1 MKGKIVV
8 LLVGMALLVGM
19 LSGCTEQPT
28 VEANTAPVAN
38 FEWTPEMPVA
48 GETVQFTDTSTD
60 ENADDTLIYTWD
72 FGDESAASSEKDPA
86 HIYAENNTYT
96 AKLTVSD
103 GTDTDS
109 ISKVIN
115 VGVQI
120 TNNEAPI
127 ANFTSVP
134 DNLTVTFTDSSTDDG
149 NISAW
154 SWDFDN
160 DGTAENTTEGPV
172 TYTYAAAGS
181 YNVTLTVTDDDATTP
196 LTGTVTKEITVTSET

>member
-8 LLVGMALLVGM
+8 LLVGIALLVGM
-19 LSGCTEQPT
+19 LSGCTEEPA
-28 VEANTAPVAN
+28 VEANAAPVAN
-38 FEWTPEMPVA
+38 FEWTPEIPVA

-60 ENADDTLIYTWD
+60 ENADDILIYTWD
-72 FGDESAASSEKDPA
+72 FGDESAASSEKDPP

-96 AKLTVSD
+96 VKLTVSD

-115 VGVQI
+115 VGVQL
-120 TNNEAPI
+120 TDNEVPI
-127 ANFTSVP
+127 ANFTCAV

-154 SWDFDN
+154 LWDFDN

-172 TYTYAAAGS
+172 TYTYAAAGR